1 MITLED
7 LRSEAT
13 RLLDGVPEGDDLDAG
28 TAELLAFAAHL
39 SVTTLDTRGGLPHAQ
54 RALALGATQGQLV
67 EILLLV
73 SALGVH
79 SLFEGVRLVRSLGA
93 EGAEPRNP
101 ERQRLWDEHVG
112 NDRYWSAFEQE
123 VPGFLDGLL
132 QASPPAFDQFF
143 RYCALPWRSGLLAPL
158 TKELVAMAVDA
169 TPTHR
174 FLPGLRLHLR
184 NAVKLGAG
192 RRQVLQALDIAAA
205 SPAHPGIP

>member
-7 LRSEAT
+7 VRAEAM
-13 RLLDGVPEGDDLDAG
+13 RQLEGVPEGDDLDAR
-28 TAELLAFAAHL
+28 TAALVAFAAHL
-39 SVTTLDTRGGLPHAQ
+39 SVTTLDTQGGLPHARKAMEQ
-54 RALALGATQGQLV
+54 GATEAQLV

-79 SLFEGVRLVRSLGA
+79 SLFEGVRLVRGLGA
-93 EGAEPRNP
+93 DGAPRDAG
-101 ERQRLWDEHVG
+101 RQRLWDEHVG
-112 NDRYWSAFEQE
+112 GNRYWEAFEQE

-132 QASPPAFDQFF
+132 QTSPPGFDLFF
-143 RYCALPWRSGLLAPL
+143 RYCALPWQSAQLPPL

-184 NAVKLGAG
+184 NAIKLGAG
-192 RRQVLQALDIAAA
+192 SRQIVQVLDVAAA
-205 SPAHPGIP
+205 TPAHAGIP